1 MKLPDASTRTTDPA
15 DAGRLMD
22 ETGLGTRELAARLGL
37 SERTLQCYKARGT
50 TFVPMPYPVQYALEA
65 LIHGRR
71 RSETRRT
78 ARADLRGSSPGQRP
92 S

>member
-1 MKLPDASTRTTDPA
+1 MKLPDATTRTIDPA
-15 DAGRLMD
+15 DAARLME
-22 ETGLGTRELAARLGL
+22 ETGLGTRDLAARLGL

-71 RSETRRT
+71 RADAQRT
-78 ARADLRGSSPGQRP
+78 SRADLRSSP
-92 S
+92 